1 MRSILFVVIL
11 ASLLSPTLLKAQ
23 KSPNHDVEISGSV
36 LKTAE
41 WAGFKYKETLEKVI
55 AGDQKATKD
64 FLEFSGTVD
73 GTEALQH
80 AVTCLELIPLAGD
93 EKIGSIIYIL
103 KPKLKSVLLD
113 RFQLAQG
120 RTKKT
125 ELLKPMQ
132 EWAPLTW
139 KALNGERVVC
149 SSCNQNSGG
158 LSAKPGEMQKPGA
171 AKAATPPTQ
180 VSGSDRETNGKQ

>member
-1 MRSILFVVIL
+1 MRSILFLAIL
-11 ASLLSPTLLKAQ
+11 ASLLSPTLLNAQ
-23 KSPNHDVEISGSV
+23 KNQKLDVEISGSV

-41 WAGFKYKETLEKVI
+41 WAGFKYKETLEKVA
-55 AGDQKATKD
+55 AGDQQATKD
-64 FLEFSGTVD
+64 FFEFSGTVD

-80 AVTCLELIPLAGD
+80 AVTCIELIPLAGD
-93 EKIGSIIYIL
+93 EKIGSIISIL
-103 KPKLKSVLLD
+103 KPKLKKVMLD

-139 KALNGERVVC
+139 KALNGEQVLC
-149 SSCNQNSGG
+149 SSCNQNAGS
-158 LSAKPGEMQKPGA
+158 LSSKPSDMQKPGTG
-171 AKAATPPTQ
+171 KTATPPTQ
-180 VSGSDRETNGKQ
+180 VSGADRELNGKQ